1 MHDVRPIVSTNSY
14 HFLLFV
20 FCVYSSTNQSFLK
33 HRISPDKYIIQ
44 QTGNGNYK
52 ICDHSNNKIMEW
64 YFHMVLF
71 ILLYDLVLILKYVDE
86 TSGCDHSSESYL
98 TIIPRVHVG
107 YEMIDSQRGA

>member
-20 FCVYSSTNQSFLK
+20 FCVYSSTNQTFLK

-71 ILLYDLVLILKYVDE
+71 ILLYNLVLIFKYVDE
-86 TSGCDHSSESYL
+86 TSGCDHSNESYL
-98 TIIPRVHVG
+98 TIIP
-107 YEMIDSQRGA
+107 